1 MSGPRTAYRRRQ
13 TAFRWGAITV
23 AVTFF
28 LLPLLGALEFT
39 TQGPGGNGHTADTW
53 RTLLDVGTVTTDYPA
68 LREGFLASLGLA
80 IVTPIVML
88 LLLVPTMTWV
98 RLRVPRAQRLVE
110 FICLLPL
117 TVPPLVIVVGMS
129 NVYTWVNYLFGES
142 PQVLVFVYVI
152 LVLPY
157 SYRAL
162 DAGLSSIDVN
172 TLSEAARSLG
182 ASWFTV
188 ISRVIIPNVKS
199 AVLSAAF
206 LAVAVVLGEYT
217 FASLLHYDTLQV
229 AIAQY
234 GLSNARL
241 SMSASLATLAFA
253 ALLLF
258 GLSFVGGR
266 RGGREA
272 HQ

>member
-1 MSGPRTAYRRRQ
+1 MSTATSRRRKQ
-13 TAFRWGAITV
+13 RVLRIVVLVIVGAFFVIPLWSMFKFSIKDTTGVGTWSAWHALIYEAALRSAIKTSLELAFLTAV
-23 AVTFF
+23 LMLVL
-28 LLPLLGALEFT
+28 LLP
-39 TQGPGGNGHTADTW
+39 
-53 RTLLDVGTVTTDYPA
+53 
-68 LREGFLASLGLA
+68 
-80 IVTPIVML
+80 
-88 LLLVPTMTWV
+88 TMIWV
-98 RLRVPRAQRLVE
+98 RLKVPWAKRLVE
-110 FICLLPL
+110 FLCLLPL
-117 TVPPLVIVVGMS
+117 TIPAIVIVVGIS
-129 NVYTWVNYLFGES
+129 NVMAWVNYLVTEGPLALAF
-142 PQVLVFVYVI
+142 PYVI

-188 ISRVIIPNVKS
+188 ITRVIIPNVKS

-234 GLSNARL
+234 GLSNARVA
-241 SMSASLATLAFA
+241 MSASLATLAFA

-258 GLSFVGGR
+258 GLSFIGGR
-266 RGGREA
+266 RNQREA
-272 HQ
+272 SQ

>member
-1 MSGPRTAYRRRQ
+1 ML
-13 TAFRWGAITV
+13 V
-23 AVTFF
+23 L
-28 LLPLLGALEFT
+28 LLP
-39 TQGPGGNGHTADTW
+39 
-53 RTLLDVGTVTTDYPA
+53 
-68 LREGFLASLGLA
+68 
-80 IVTPIVML
+80 
-88 LLLVPTMTWV
+88 TMIWV
-98 RLRVPRAQRLVE
+98 RLKVPWAKRLVE
-110 FICLLPL
+110 FLCLLPL
-117 TVPPLVIVVGMS
+117 TIPAIVIVVGIS
-129 NVYTWVNYLFGES
+129 NVMAWVNYLVTEGPLALAF
-142 PQVLVFVYVI
+142 PYVI

-188 ISRVIIPNVKS
+188 ITRVIIPNVKS

-234 GLSNARL
+234 GLSNARVA
-241 SMSASLATLAFA
+241 MSASLATLAFA

-258 GLSFVGGR
+258 GLSLHR
-266 RGGREA
+266 WPPQPERGASVTSSTDDVKDGTSRPAGPGVEVRLDA
-272 HQ
+272 LIATTVAYVPSTGST

>member
-1 MSGPRTAYRRRQ
+1 
-13 TAFRWGAITV
+13 
-23 AVTFF
+23 
-28 LLPLLGALEFT
+28 
-39 TQGPGGNGHTADTW
+39 
-53 RTLLDVGTVTTDYPA
+53 
-68 LREGFLASLGLA
+68 
-80 IVTPIVML
+80 ML
-88 LLLVPTMTWV
+88 SPV
-98 RLRVPRAQRLVE
+98 RLKVPWAKRPVE
-110 FICLLPL
+110 FLCLLPL
-117 TVPPLVIVVGMS
+117 TIPAIVIVVGIS
-129 NVYTWVNYLFGES
+129 NVMAWVNYLTTEGPLALTF
-142 PQVLVFVYVI
+142 PYVI

-188 ISRVIIPNVKS
+188 ITRVIVPNVKS

-234 GLSNARL
+234 GLSNARVA
-241 SMSASLATLAFA
+241 MSASLATLAFA

-266 RGGREA
+266 RHQREA
-272 HQ
+272 QQ